1 MKTAFAALASMLALG
16 TACSSPS
23 SSSLSS
29 QFPLTVMS
37 DAGKL
42 RVELT
47 TAESLVVG
55 NDQIEMLVTNMADG
69 SPLDGMTVGVVPYMP
84 SMGHGTSVTPTV
96 TAEGGGKYLVTNLY
110 LFMPGTWELETSF
123 SGPMSDHAEPT
134 FQLQ

>member
-1 MKTAFAALASMLALG
+1 MNIAFAALVSMLALG

-47 TAESLVVG
+47 TPESLVVG

>member
-1 MKTAFAALASMLALG
+1 MKTAFAALVSVLALG

-47 TAESLVVG
+47 TPESLVVG

>member
-1 MKTAFAALASMLALG
+1 MNTAFAALVSMLALG

-47 TAESLVVG
+47 TPESLVVG

>member
-1 MKTAFAALASMLALG
+1 MKTAFAALVSVLALG

-47 TAESLVVG
+47 TPESLVVG

-84 SMGHGTSVTPTV
+84 AMGHGTSVTPTV

>member
-47 TAESLVVG
+47 TPESLVVG